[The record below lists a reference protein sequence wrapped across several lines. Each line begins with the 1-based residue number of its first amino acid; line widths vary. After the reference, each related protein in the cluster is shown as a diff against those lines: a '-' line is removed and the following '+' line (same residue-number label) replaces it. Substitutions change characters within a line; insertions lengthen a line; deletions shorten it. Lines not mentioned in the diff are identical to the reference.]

1 MIKFDREN
9 KGWINEEIAKG
20 KTLTEAN
27 KNKADDKLVKA
38 GIMKPAKGITPVI
51 DAVTAEKQK
60 EEIDKH
66 VADELADKKK
76 ISLTVKAP
84 DPKAPAPKCESF
96 SIDVK
101 DRNDLGKLIE
111 GLKKDGS
118 KFIITKSAKEG
129 YRYTVRT
136 AKAINESRE
145 PKLPTSVDYKVAD
158 LDIDDNNEFDND
170 DDLEQT
176 LSDKLSDDYGFC
188 HFGFKYDREYNPETK
203 KPEGVKVTDIK
214 WDTSEALK
222 EDKKHDEDK
231 HEDDKDDKKP
241 EGKKDEKHEDEKH
254 DGDKHDDDK
263 HDEKHEEGKK
273 DKDKPDPL
281 TITLDTLAKVKDIIA
296 KGDDEDDDAG
306 CVEHCIELV
315 KQNLGKKEDDDK
327 ELKAEDEPKLSDDDL
342 DDDDNMGITLSGD
355 GVKDF
360 VPDADDD
367 DISGL
372 GFLGDK

>member
-129 YRYTVRT
+129 YRYAVKTT
-136 AKAINESRE
+136 KSLNESE
-145 PKLPTSVDYKVAD
+145 DNGLKYFEICIADDKGNKVPE
-158 LDIDDNNEFDND
+158 NEHEDSIVIRGYRKPSKEEASEFIKD
-170 DDLEQT
+170 
-176 LSDKLSDDYGFC
+176 
-188 HFGFKYDREYNPETK
+188 DREKLFGGRDVSDVHEVSPSEAEQYFDVSDIK
-203 KPEGVKVTDIK
+203 SKPIFGSKNECKVT
-214 WDTSEALK
+214 
-222 EDKKHDEDK
+222 ED
-231 HEDDKDDKKP
+231 
-241 EGKKDEKHEDEKH
+241 
-254 DGDKHDDDK
+254 
-263 HDEKHEEGKK
+263 KHEEGKK
-273 DKDKPDPL
+273 NEDKPDPL